1 MEEKKTP
8 EQELMEKNINPNVKS
23 IKMITTTES
32 VVMCYFNCGLPLHQ
46 DCPYGKK
53 EIDTN
58 CQLCIRHN
66 KKSKTIDTKIIKG
79 E

>member
-1 MEEKKTP
+1 MEDEKTP
-8 EQELMEKNINPNVKS
+8 GQELIEKNINPNVKPVK
-23 IKMITTTES
+23 IITITES
-32 VVMCYFNCGLPLHQ
+32 VVMCYFNLGMPLHQ
-46 DCPYGKK
+46 DCPYGKI

-66 KKSKTIDTKIIKG
+66 KISKTINTEIIQG

>member
-1 MEEKKTP
+1 MEN
-8 EQELMEKNINPNVKS
+8 QENPFVKS
-23 IKMITTTES
+23 IKMVQMVEAS
-32 VVMCYFNCGLPLHQ
+32 ASCYFNPGLPLHQ

-53 EIDTN
+53 EVDTN

-66 KKSKTIDTKIIKG
+66 KQSKIISTKIIQG